1 MLRPNKAH
9 KLDLDNNT
17 CNMRALEMTLDIGA
31 YDQRLVMQFFRDFQ
45 TYGLKEAL
53 LYLKGYEENHEVKEG
68 TYAKARIFT
77 DKIFE
82 LDAKHDHECGD
93 NEPIDPEAKILP
105 W

>member
-1 MLRPNKAH
+1 MLRPNRAH
-9 KLDLDNNT
+9 KLDLDNST

-31 YDQRLVMQFFRDFQ
+31 RDQGLVLQFFRDFQ

-53 LYLKGYEENHEVKEG
+53 LYLKGYEANHEVKKG

-82 LDAKHDHECGD
+82 ADSKYEQECGA
-93 NEPIDPEAKILP
+93 NEPIDLEAKVLP